1 MIEHFEKDYRFILPN
16 VLAMLAFTQLFKYRA
31 VVEITSR
38 SCSGY
43 MREHFLDGEENRK
56 PKTC

>member
-1 MIEHFEKDYRFILPN
+1 MMIEHYFEKDYRFILPKN

-43 MREHFLDGEENRK
+43 LREHF
-56 PKTC
+56 P